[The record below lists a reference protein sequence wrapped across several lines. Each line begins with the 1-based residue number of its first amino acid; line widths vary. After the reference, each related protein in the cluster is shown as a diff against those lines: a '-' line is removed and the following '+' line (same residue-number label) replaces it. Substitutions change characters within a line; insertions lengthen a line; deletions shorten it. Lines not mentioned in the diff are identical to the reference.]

1 MQFQEKRALASLLGT
16 VIISV
21 FYFINVFQR
30 YQTEQPASGDEF
42 RFWAAAI
49 LIYVPVSIVLKI
61 IVHIVFVIINTVATQ
76 EKQPTITDELDKLV
90 NLKATRNF
98 YHVFMAG
105 FLLALLPVAVGQPPF
120 VMFTIFLLGIFAAAF
135 ALDASQF
142 YFYRRGV

>member
-30 YQTEQPASGDEF
+30 YQTEQPASADEF

-49 LIYVPVSIVLKI
+49 LLYIPVSIVLKI
-61 IVHIVFVIINTVATQ
+61 VVHIVFIIINTVATQ
-76 EKQPTITDELDKLV
+76 EKEPTITDEFDKLV
-90 NLKATRNF
+90 DLKAIRNF

-105 FLLALLPVAVGQPPF
+105 FLLALLTVAVGQPAF
-120 VMFTIFLLGIFAAAF
+120 LMFALFLLAIIAAAVV
-135 ALDASQF
+135 LDASQF